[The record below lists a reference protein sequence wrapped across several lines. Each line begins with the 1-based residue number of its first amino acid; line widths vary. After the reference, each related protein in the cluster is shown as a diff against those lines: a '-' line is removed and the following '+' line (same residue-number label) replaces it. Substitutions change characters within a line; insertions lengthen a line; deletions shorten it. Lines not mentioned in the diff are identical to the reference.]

1 MEPFDAFAESP
12 ELDLEAGAAL
22 VARDDNPRLTVA
34 DVIAS
39 LDQLAEGCPEVGHL
53 PIEKAAAI
61 LADHLYH
68 QLGFRGDDQTYGDP
82 RNSRIDEVI
91 ARRRGIPITLAIV
104 FLGLARRRGL
114 LAHGVSFPG
123 HFLVRV
129 ERDLAADAGGATRP
143 LVLDPFHGG
152 RPMEHADL
160 VRLLR
165 RATGPSARLE
175 PKHLEPAST
184 RAILVRLLQNLKAA
198 HLARGAWA
206 HALVAVSRIVALM
219 PREPSPL
226 RERGMLQAQ
235 LGASAGA
242 REDLERYLTLAPDA
256 GDVAT
261 VRQVLDRLAPRPALH

>member
-1 MEPFDAFAESP
+1 MRVEPFDAFAESP

-22 VARDDNPRLTVA
+22 VARDDNPSLTVA
-34 DVIAS
+34 DVAAA
-39 LDQLAEGCPEVGHL
+39 LDEVAEGCPEVGHL
-53 PIEKAAAI
+53 PIEKGVAI
-61 LADHLYH
+61 LADHLYRV
-68 QLGFRGDDQTYGDP
+68 LGFRGDDQTYGDP

-104 FLGLARRRGL
+104 FLGLAKRRGVT
-114 LAHGVSFPG
+114 ARGVSFPG

-129 ERDLAADAGGATRP
+129 ERDDGGPP

-175 PKHLEPAST
+175 PKHLEPASV
-184 RAILVRLLQNLKAA
+184 RAILVRVLQNLKAA

-235 LGASAGA
+235 LGAAAGA

-261 VRQVLDRLAPRPALH
+261 VRQVLDRLAPAPSLN